1 MLLRIGALA
10 FTALLP
16 ACASRLPESP
26 ANLAVG
32 LAALPTPRV
41 ERYDAPPRILAMRF
55 STLDVKRGTHWSGEF
70 VTGTNVASLEVR
82 TNLFSID
89 APKRAPGRFSF
100 VLDVLDTPPI
110 FVRAY
115 RLRVIARNTAGR
127 AYEENVP
134 LRIR

>member
-1 MLLRIGALA
+1 VLLRIGALA
-10 FTALLP
+10 LTALLP

-32 LAALPTPRV
+32 LTALPAPRV
-41 ERYDAPPRILAMRF
+41 ERNDALPRILAMRF
-55 STLDVKRGTHWSGEF
+55 STLDVKRGTRWSGEF

-89 APKRAPGRFSF
+89 TPRRAPGRFAF

-115 RLRVIARNTAGR
+115 RLRVIARNSAGR